1 MVIGLAV
8 VVINAL
14 IVRWDE
20 APHCRFLNAGP
31 ADRREPASPR
41 KPSCSRARVEVRG
54 WERVTDLRAATH
66 SPFQGARAR

>member
-20 APHCRFLNAGP
+20 TTTLPVSERRP